1 MPKDRQV
8 YILVCSTAPMIGL
21 LLAFRLPPRKKNV
34 EISKFCQRFY
44 GQDTSS
50 GGGRY
55 RYRRHGLLDDIPYR
69 KLLRGVIVIQ
79 QSHLETVLEFLENY
93 DAEVHIREVK
103 LTEEDKRVLE
113 G

>member
-1 MPKDRQV
+1 MFM
-8 YILVCSTAPMIGL
+8 CSTAPMPGL
-21 LLAFRLPPRKKNV
+21 LLAFRLPPRKRNV

-55 RYRRHGLLDDIPYR
+55 RYRRHGLLDDIPHR

-79 QSHLETVLEFLENY
+79 PRHLTTVLEFLENY
-93 DAEVHIREVK
+93 GAEVHVREVK
-103 LTEEDKRVLE
+103 LTGEDKRVLE
-113 G
+113 E